1 MTLETGDIV
10 MAITRRPFDLAS
22 VWLAMQS
29 ADDNFNK
36 ALGQRIAVLRKERG
50 ISQVKFSADL
60 GIAQQTLSNYEGG
73 QLRCPVELL
82 PKMSELLGV
91 SLEEL
96 ITGQPSAQRT
106 GKRGPVSRLQQQLS
120 AIEAMPKAK
129 QKVLSY
135 MLDAFIAQHGPK
147 PQTSTDT
154 ERRAG

>member
-1 MTLETGDIV
+1 
-10 MAITRRPFDLAS
+10 MAATHRPFDFAR

-29 ADDNFNK
+29 ADDGFNK
-36 ALGQRIAVLRKERG
+36 ALGQRIALLRKERG

-82 PKMSELLGV
+82 LKISERLDV

-96 ITGQPSAQRT
+96 VTGQPSAQRP
-106 GKRGPVSRLQQQLS
+106 GKRGPVSRLQRQLA
-120 AIEAMPKAK
+120 AIEALPKAQ

-135 MLDAFIAQHGPK
+135 MLDAFIAQHGG
-147 PQTSTDT
+147 QTT
-154 ERRAG
+154 ETGRRAG